1 MNANGIIHRIC
12 EIERQ
17 LRIEIDI
24 DSLRI
29 SSVSASDHEGE
40 NRDQNRI
47 ISDLFNQEEDI
58 GPHPMP
64 TEKIQSLETVRITET
79 EAKQDLQCSVC
90 FESYELQESVRKLP
104 CNHLFH
110 SRCVVPWLE
119 LHDSCPLCR
128 KTFVDEEKTNTRN
141 ESSPLT
147 NLTIYVTLPIHEI
160 GRQLSLK
167 IGVGFLELP
176 SVSASDHEGEDQD
189 HNRIIS
195 DLFNQEEDNGPPS
208 MPTEKIQSLKTVKI
222 TEIEAYQDLQCSIC
236 FESYE
241 LQESVRKLPCN
252 HLFHSRCVVP
262 WLELHGSCPLC
273 CKTFFEEEKSD
284 VHNESSP
291 LMNLSHSGDTVTR
304 NTELN
309 GDTEVNAASK
319 RMPRKRKSDP
329 SLYAWDEEN
338 MKAAVMAHL
347 KDGMPIRTA
356 ATLHAVQKSTLS
368 RYCKAYSASADE
380 EKVAFRF
387 TPRYDVKK
395 VFSSEMEESYIL
407 LSSRMNY
414 GLTKKR
420 TKKLAWEFA
429 KANTLKYP
437 KSWDDNEAAGE
448 DWYKGFM
455 ERHTRISLRR
465 PESTSLHR
473 NLGFNRAAVDTFYKH
488 LEELQSKF
496 HFPADRIYNM
506 DETGLSNVQQKC
518 RKVLSPKGVK
528 QLGATT
534 SQERGKLFTMVG
546 TINAMGSLIPPY
558 LIFGRTRFVE
568 RLLDGAPPG
577 TKAVASGKPGNAWMT
592 TELFL
597 GYFEHFKSVQETAQD
612 LDNYATFYI

>member
-1 MNANGIIHRIC
+1 
-12 EIERQ
+12 
-17 LRIEIDI
+17 
-24 DSLRI
+24 
-29 SSVSASDHEGE
+29 
-40 NRDQNRI
+40 
-47 ISDLFNQEEDI
+47 
-58 GPHPMP
+58 
-64 TEKIQSLETVRITET
+64 
-79 EAKQDLQCSVC
+79 
-90 FESYELQESVRKLP
+90 
-104 CNHLFH
+104 
-110 SRCVVPWLE
+110 
-119 LHDSCPLCR
+119 
-128 KTFVDEEKTNTRN
+128 
-141 ESSPLT
+141 
-147 NLTIYVTLPIHEI
+147 
-160 GRQLSLK
+160 
-167 IGVGFLELP
+167 
-176 SVSASDHEGEDQD
+176 
-189 HNRIIS
+189 
-195 DLFNQEEDNGPPS
+195 
-208 MPTEKIQSLKTVKI
+208 
-222 TEIEAYQDLQCSIC
+222 
-236 FESYE
+236 
-241 LQESVRKLPCN
+241 
-252 HLFHSRCVVP
+252 
-262 WLELHGSCPLC
+262 
-273 CKTFFEEEKSD
+273 
-284 VHNESSP
+284 
-291 LMNLSHSGDTVTR
+291 
-304 NTELN
+304 
-309 GDTEVNAASK
+309 
-319 RMPRKRKSDP
+319 MPRKRKSDP

-338 MKAAVMAHL
+338 MKTAVMAHL

-380 EKVAFRF
+380 EKAAFRF

-395 VFSSEMEESYIL
+395 VFSSEMEDSLESYFL

-437 KSWDDNEAAGE
+437 KSWDGNEAAGE

-534 SQERGKLFTMVG
+534 SQERGKLVTMVG
-546 TINAMGSLIPPY
+546 TINAMGSFIPPY

-597 GYFEHFKSVQETAQD
+597 GYFEHFKRCVRCSPKQPVLLLMDNHDSHMSYSFISAAKEMGLQILTFPPHTSNRLQT
-612 LDNYATFYI
+612 LDVTVYSPLKTYFYQAIENWLRNHPGRPVTEYEISELLGVAFPKAFNPTNIMSLFF